1 MHVIYETLEF
11 LKAIPPTH
19 RNAQMNSAILALNNA
34 IEIIEMNEAKIEAL
48 LTVIY
53 KLTGLEFSQP
63 PEE

>member
-11 LKAIPPTH
+11 LNEIPPSH
-19 RNAQMNSAILALNNA
+19 RNAKINSAILALNNA
-34 IEIIEMNEAKIEAL
+34 IEIIQMNEAKIEAL
-48 LTVIY
+48 LAVIY

>member
-1 MHVIYETLEF
+1 MNVIYETLEM
-11 LKAIPPTH
+11 LKEIPPTH
-19 RNAQMNSAILALNNA
+19 RSPKINSAILALNNA
-34 IEIIEMNEAKIEAL
+34 VEIIQMNEAKIEAL